1 MLQMKKYLNIA
12 LHPYNSKD
20 YNWKRNVLGWS
31 WLLMQKFKNVV
42 FWVSWSWNNLQNLF
56 NLEYFIQ
63 IAEFKAKA
71 TLSGLDD
78 KSFMFYND
86 GG

>member
-1 MLQMKKYLNIA
+1 
-12 LHPYNSKD
+12 
-20 YNWKRNVLGWS
+20 
-31 WLLMQKFKNVV
+31 MQKFKNVV